1 MKKLNLLVIYGG
13 TSPERNVSL
22 ASGEAIAT
30 ALRELGHNVSRLDPA
45 LPDLLVPEGQNLAGE
60 AIGAETD
67 NRSWRDLEPQE
78 LLQLVE
84 MTSQLAPDLVYIA
97 LHGGWGENGALQGLL
112 ELAGIRYTG
121 SGVLASAAAMDK
133 HYTKRLARHLGITL
147 PRSELFRRGI
157 SENVPRPD
165 YGFPV
170 IVKPNAMG
178 STLGLCLAEDRAEM
192 ERAIELIL
200 QDLKDD
206 VLVEEFI
213 PGSEITCTVLG
224 GEALPLVEIK
234 PREGFYDYINK
245 YTEGKTDY
253 LVPAPLAE
261 EVTHRIQQDA
271 VNICRALQVEA
282 LARVDFRVT
291 PEGESA
297 FLEVNTSPGMT
308 VTSLVPKAAAAIG
321 LSFNQLVERIVELSL
336 RKM

>member
-261 EVTHRIQQDA
+261 EVTHR
-271 VNICRALQVEA
+271 
-282 LARVDFRVT
+282 
-291 PEGESA
+291 
-297 FLEVNTSPGMT
+297 
-308 VTSLVPKAAAAIG
+308 
-321 LSFNQLVERIVELSL
+321 
-336 RKM
+336 